1 MNCPADENEFKDVE
15 DSTTEIITNEN
26 DSTDVV
32 TVKVNGKTV
41 IETKSEKKGSLKL
54 NKDGIIIKTEK
65 P

>member
-1 MNCPADENEFKDVE
+1 LNCPADENEYKDLE

-32 TVKVNGKTV
+32 TLKVNGKTV
-41 IETKSEKKGSLKL
+41 IETESEKKGSLEV
-54 NKDGIIIKTEK
+54 NKDVIIIKTEK